1 VKLTFR
7 GTNSTHGSCP
17 SVYET
22 DRGTLVIQG
31 WRVTDSEA
39 IAALTARGLPAHE
52 TAVEIPLDLLV
63 HFPPTRDLP
72 PQPPHPGDGRR
83 RP

>member
-1 VKLTFR
+1 MDSGGLFVKLTFR
-7 GTNSTHGSCP
+7 GTNSSHGSCP

-39 IAALTARGLPAHE
+39 IAALTERGLPAHE
-52 TAVEIPLDLLV
+52 TAVEIPMELLGY
-63 HFPPTRDLP
+63 FPSDRGL
-72 PQPPHPGDGRR
+72 GASASRS
-83 RP
+83 

>member
-7 GTNSTHGSCP
+7 GTSSSSGSCP

-31 WRVTDSEA
+31 WRVTDREA
-39 IAALTARGLPAHE
+39 IDAMEARGLPDYE
-52 TAVEIPLDLLV
+52 TAVEIPLALLV
-63 HFPPTRDLP
+63 HLP
-72 PQPPHPGDGRR
+72 PSRHWLSGVAHG
-83 RP
+83 

>member
-1 VKLTFR
+1 VKLIFR
-7 GTNSTHGSCP
+7 GTNSSSGSCP

-39 IAALTARGLPAHE
+39 LDALADRGLPPHE
-52 TAVEIPLDLLV
+52 TAVEIPLELLAY
-63 HFPPTRDLP
+63 LP
-72 PQPPHPGDGRR
+72 SGPRQVTGRLR
-83 RP
+83 A